1 MGVRLSMTGVPCV
14 FIAGRKLEEHVRKFA
29 KFNFF
34 AEQSHL
40 FALSP
45 SFIMKAVLVET
56 NYGKGGSNQR
66 C

>member
-1 MGVRLSMTGVPCV
+1 M